1 MGRRHDERKRRAERE
16 QREAE
21 IERAIRGER
30 RADPNTPE
38 SQAHQP
44 PTTPPRPDTRANP
57 NPGAAPGPKPDRNP
71 SSNPDR
77 AGVDTTKPSDQP
89 AALKPKPKPRRKPNT
104 NTGPNS
110 GTDTHSD
117 PESTPENT
125 AESTPVHLQDLPAKP
140 TDLPKSSWFK
150 AGWRTL
156 REFKEDD
163 LNIWA
168 AALTYQSVLSIFPA
182 LLVVVSLVGLVG
194 RSATDALTENVQS
207 VAPAETHE
215 IVLNAIANLEHSR
228 SAAGPLALAGL
239 GLALWSASG
248 YVAAFMRACN
258 TIYDVPEG
266 RPLWKTVPTRI
277 AVTIVTLLLLSVCAI
292 AVVFTG
298 SLAKQA
304 GHALGV
310 GEAGVLLWD
319 YAKWPVLIVVVNFLF
334 ALLYWAAPNAKQG
347 FKWITPG
354 GVLAVVLWAAFSAAF
369 AYYVANF
376 GTYNKTYGT
385 LAAVIV
391 FLVWLWLTN
400 MAILLGAEY
409 NAEIERARA
418 IAGGHP
424 PTLEP
429 YVEMRD
435 APKPKGAWKKW
446 FRLGRT
452 SPANTA
458 DDGKPATGDATLDGS
473 AADTP
478 ERTGEAERLT
488 TDKAR
493 PKP

>member
-1 MGRRHDERKRRAERE
+1 MGRWRSARDERRARAERE
-16 QREAE
+16 RRTA
-21 IERAIRGER
+21 RALRG
-30 RADPNTPE
+30 
-38 SQAHQP
+38 
-44 PTTPPRPDTRANP
+44 DTREGGDPERLDGRSAAAPPDAEGNDRG
-57 NPGAAPGPKPDRNP
+57 GAAAVPGPRGRPGPDDPKEPADAVRLAKTDD
-71 SSNPDR
+71 PD
-77 AGVDTTKPSDQP
+77 
-89 AALKPKPKPRRKPNT
+89 
-104 NTGPNS
+104 
-110 GTDTHSD
+110 
-117 PESTPENT
+117 
-125 AESTPVHLQDLPAKP
+125 PVREEDLPARP
-140 TDLPKSSWFK
+140 ADLPKSSWFK
-150 AGWRTL
+150 AAWRTI

-194 RSATDALTENVQS
+194 RSATNALTENVQT
-207 VAPAETHE
+207 VAPAETHD
-215 IVLNAIANLEHSR
+215 IVINAIQNLEHSR
-228 SAAGPLALAGL
+228 GTAGPLALAGL

-248 YVAAFMRACN
+248 YVATFMRACN

-277 AVTIVTLLLLSVCAI
+277 AVTIVTLLLLSICAI

-347 FKWITPG
+347 FKWVTPG
-354 GVLAVVLWAAFSAAF
+354 GVLAVVLWAIFSAAF

-385 LAAVIV
+385 LAAVII
-391 FLVWLWLTN
+391 FLIWLWLTN

-409 NAEIERARA
+409 NAELERARA

-429 YVEMRD
+429 YVRMRNT
-435 APKPKGAWKKW
+435 PKPKGAWKKW
-446 FRLGRT
+446 LRFGRR
-452 SPANTA
+452 P
-458 DDGKPATGDATLDGS
+458 
-473 AADTP
+473 
-478 ERTGEAERLT
+478 T
-488 TDKAR
+488 TDEESR
-493 PKP
+493 E

>member
-1 MGRRHDERKRRAERE
+1 MGRRQDARNARRERAERE
-16 QREAE
+16 
-21 IERAIRGER
+21 ERTARALRGETDTAKEPPR
-30 RADPNTPE
+30 RGGTEDETTRLPGPRDADKAKPRSRDRDKDEDRDRSTEPVDLDKSDIPDEPPPE
-38 SQAHQP
+38 SH
-44 PTTPPRPDTRANP
+44 
-57 NPGAAPGPKPDRNP
+57 
-71 SSNPDR
+71 
-77 AGVDTTKPSDQP
+77 
-89 AALKPKPKPRRKPNT
+89 L
-104 NTGPNS
+104 
-110 GTDTHSD
+110 
-117 PESTPENT
+117 PER
-125 AESTPVHLQDLPAKP
+125 P
-140 TDLPKSSWFK
+140 TDLPTSSWFR
-150 AGWRTL
+150 AAWRTI

-182 LLVVVSLVGLVG
+182 LLVVVSLVGLAG

-207 VAPAETHE
+207 VAPTETHQ
-215 IVLNAIANLEHSR
+215 IVINAIQNLENSR
-228 SAAGPLALAGL
+228 GAAGPLALAGL

-277 AVTIVTLLLLSVCAI
+277 AVTVVTLVLLSVCAI

-347 FKWITPG
+347 FRWITPG
-354 GVLAVVLWAAFSAAF
+354 GVLAVLLWALFSAAF

-409 NAEIERARA
+409 NAEMERARA

-429 YVEMRD
+429 YVRMRD
-435 APKPKGAWKKW
+435 TPKPKGAWKR
-446 FRLGRT
+446 RLRFGRA
-452 SPANTA
+452 P
-458 DDGKPATGDATLDGS
+458 GATREG
-473 AADTP
+473 
-478 ERTGEAERLT
+478 GE
-488 TDKAR
+488 
-493 PKP
+493 

>member
-1 MGRRHDERKRRAERE
+1 MGRRQDVREARRAREERE
-16 QREAE
+16 AA
-21 IERAIRGER
+21 IARAIRGEGR
-30 RADPNTPE
+30 RRPDVDAVERAEPAGGERARADDHDDAPTKEVVEPE
-38 SQAHQP
+38 
-44 PTTPPRPDTRANP
+44 
-57 NPGAAPGPKPDRNP
+57 G
-71 SSNPDR
+71 
-77 AGVDTTKPSDQP
+77 
-89 AALKPKPKPRRKPNT
+89 
-104 NTGPNS
+104 
-110 GTDTHSD
+110 
-117 PESTPENT
+117 
-125 AESTPVHLQDLPAKP
+125 LPAEEALPSKP
-140 TDLPKSSWFK
+140 ANLPRSSWFK
-150 AGWRTL
+150 AAWRTI

-194 RSATDALTENVQS
+194 GSATGALVENVQS
-207 VAPAETHE
+207 VAPEETHE
-215 IVLNAIANLEHSR
+215 IVVNAIRNLENSR
-228 SAAGPLALAGL
+228 GTAGPLALAGL

-354 GVLAVVLWAAFSAAF
+354 GVLAVVLWAIFSAAF

-376 GTYNKTYGT
+376 STYNKTYGT

-391 FLVWLWLTN
+391 FLIWLWLTN

-409 NAEIERARA
+409 NAEMERARA

-429 YVEMRD
+429 YVRMRNV
-435 APKPKGAWKKW
+435 PKPKGAWKKW
-446 FRLGRT
+446 LRVGRA
-452 SPANTA
+452 PKDA
-458 DDGKPATGDATLDGS
+458 DAASEGEGEDSGVDVTKAEAGS
-473 AADTP
+473 
-478 ERTGEAERLT
+478 
-488 TDKAR
+488 KSAR
-493 PKP
+493 EGRP

>member
-1 MGRRHDERKRRAERE
+1 MGRRGDEREARRAREERE
-16 QREAE
+16 AA
-21 IERAIRGER
+21 IARAIRGEGR
-30 RADPNTPE
+30 R
-38 SQAHQP
+38 
-44 PTTPPRPDTRANP
+44 RPDAETVEREE
-57 NPGAAPGPKPDRNP
+57 
-71 SSNPDR
+71 
-77 AGVDTTKPSDQP
+77 P
-89 AALKPKPKPRRKPNT
+89 AAEGKTR
-104 NTGPNS
+104 
-110 GTDTHSD
+110 GTDPDDEPTKEIAAREAVPSG
-117 PESTPENT
+117 ET
-125 AESTPVHLQDLPAKP
+125 LPA
-140 TDLPKSSWFK
+140 TSAALPRSSWFK
-150 AGWRTL
+150 AAWRTI

-194 RSATDALTENVQS
+194 GSATGALVENVQS
-207 VAPAETHE
+207 VAPEETQE
-215 IVLNAIANLEHSR
+215 IVVNAIRNLENSR
-228 SAAGPLALAGL
+228 GTAGPLALAGL

-248 YVAAFMRACN
+248 YVATFMRACN
-258 TIYDVPEG
+258 MIYDVPEG

-304 GHALGV
+304 GNALGV

-347 FKWITPG
+347 FRWITPG
-354 GVLAVVLWAAFSAAF
+354 GVLAVVLWVVFSVAF

-376 GTYNKTYGT
+376 STYNKTYGT

-391 FLVWLWLTN
+391 FLIWLWLTN

-429 YVEMRD
+429 YVRMRD
-435 APKPKGAWKKW
+435 EPKPKGAWKKW
-446 FRLGRT
+446 LRVGRGGKDT
-452 SPANTA
+452 DAAATEGETDAGRA
-458 DDGKPATGDATLDGS
+458 D
-473 AADTP
+473 
-478 ERTGEAERLT
+478 
-488 TDKAR
+488 AR
-493 PKP
+493 PVDAKAASGAKPTRQGRA

>member
-1 MGRRHDERKRRAERE
+1 MGRWQDARNARRARAERE
-16 QREAE
+16 ERTARALRGDGSRTAADTERPGRPDVAEERTGKVPGPRETDRPRSEHPPTGAVDLAKPEHGTEDTAE
-21 IERAIRGER
+21 GTAERA
-30 RADPNTPE
+30 
-38 SQAHQP
+38 
-44 PTTPPRPDTRANP
+44 
-57 NPGAAPGPKPDRNP
+57 
-71 SSNPDR
+71 
-77 AGVDTTKPSDQP
+77 P
-89 AALKPKPKPRRKPNT
+89 A
-104 NTGPNS
+104 
-110 GTDTHSD
+110 
-117 PESTPENT
+117 PEN
-125 AESTPVHLQDLPAKP
+125 LPERP
-140 TDLPKSSWFK
+140 GDLPKSSWFK
-150 AGWRTL
+150 AAWRTI

-182 LLVVVSLVGLVG
+182 LLVVVSLVGLAG

-207 VAPAETHE
+207 VAPTETHQ
-215 IVLNAIANLEHSR
+215 IVINAIQNLEHSR
-228 SAAGPLALAGL
+228 GTAGPLALAGL

-277 AVTIVTLLLLSVCAI
+277 AVTVVTLLLLSICAI

-347 FKWITPG
+347 FRWITPG
-354 GVLAVVLWAAFSAAF
+354 GILAVLLWAFFSAAF

-391 FLVWLWLTN
+391 FLIWLWLTN

-429 YVEMRD
+429 YVRMRN
-435 APKPKGAWKKW
+435 APKPKGAWKRW
-446 FRLGRT
+446 FRFGRT
-452 SPANTA
+452 P
-458 DDGKPATGDATLDGS
+458 
-473 AADTP
+473 
-478 ERTGEAERLT
+478 EAERAT
-488 TDKAR
+488 EE
-493 PKP
+493 

>member
-1 MGRRHDERKRRAERE
+1 MGRRQDARNARRERAERE
-16 QREAE
+16 
-21 IERAIRGER
+21 ERIAHALRGGTDPAKEPPLR
-30 RADPNTPE
+30 GGTEDETTRPPGPRDADKPRNRDRDRAQAQDRDRDQDQDRPTRPVDLDKPDTADEPPPE
-38 SQAHQP
+38 SH
-44 PTTPPRPDTRANP
+44 
-57 NPGAAPGPKPDRNP
+57 
-71 SSNPDR
+71 
-77 AGVDTTKPSDQP
+77 
-89 AALKPKPKPRRKPNT
+89 L
-104 NTGPNS
+104 
-110 GTDTHSD
+110 
-117 PESTPENT
+117 PER
-125 AESTPVHLQDLPAKP
+125 P
-140 TDLPKSSWFK
+140 TDLPTSSWFR
-150 AGWRTL
+150 AAWRTI

-182 LLVVVSLVGLVG
+182 LLVVVSLVGLAG

-207 VAPAETHE
+207 VAPTETHQ
-215 IVLNAIANLEHSR
+215 IVINAIQNLENSR

-277 AVTIVTLLLLSVCAI
+277 AVTVVTLVLLSVCAI

-347 FKWITPG
+347 FRWITPG
-354 GVLAVVLWAAFSAAF
+354 GVLAVLLWALFSAAF

-376 GTYNKTYGT
+376 STYNKTYGT

-409 NAEIERARA
+409 NAEMERARA

-429 YVEMRD
+429 YVRMRD
-435 APKPKGAWKKW
+435 TPKPKGAWKRW
-446 FRLGRT
+446 FRFGRT
-452 SPANTA
+452 PGNTR
-458 DDGKPATGDATLDGS
+458 
-473 AADTP
+473 
-478 ERTGEAERLT
+478 EGEE
-488 TDKAR
+488 
-493 PKP
+493 

>member
-1 MGRRHDERKRRAERE
+1 MGRRQDARRQRAERE
-16 QREAE
+16 EREAR

-30 RADPNTPE
+30 RAGSDTAEPAEPPAHETPRDL
-38 SQAHQP
+38 
-44 PTTPPRPDTRANP
+44 PRPRARTRPAADGDTTA
-57 NPGAAPGPKPDRNP
+57 K
-71 SSNPDR
+71 
-77 AGVDTTKPSDQP
+77 VDTTKASDTSSDK
-89 AALKPKPKPRRKPNT
+89 ATTREAKPDADARADGDPTTAP
-104 NTGPNS
+104 GS
-110 GTDTHSD
+110 TDPIS
-117 PESTPENT
+117 
-125 AESTPVHLQDLPAKP
+125 LQDLPAKP

-150 AGWRTL
+150 AGWRTI

-228 SAAGPLALAGL
+228 GAAGPLALAGL

-277 AVTIVTLLLLSVCAI
+277 AVTIVTLLLLSICAI

-347 FKWITPG
+347 FRWITPG
-354 GVLAVVLWAAFSAAF
+354 GIVAVLLWALFSAAF

-391 FLVWLWLTN
+391 FLIWLWLTN

-429 YVEMRD
+429 YVQMRD
-435 APKPKGAWKKW
+435 TPKPKGAWKKW
-446 FRLGRT
+446 LRLGRKPRV
-452 SPANTA
+452 STA
-458 DDGKPATGDATLDGS
+458 GRSTAETTAES
-473 AADTP
+473 AAEDTT
-478 ERTGEAERLT
+478 ERGAETERAR
-488 TDKAR
+488 TDKTGTR
-493 PKP
+493 PGAGRRQRR

>member
-1 MGRRHDERKRRAERE
+1 MGRRQGERKRRAERRE
-16 QREAE
+16 REAR
-21 IERAIRGER
+21 IERAIRGDRRTDPDHPER
-30 RADPNTPE
+30 PIRRTP
-38 SQAHQP
+38 
-44 PTTPPRPDTRANP
+44 TDPPRPS
-57 NPGAAPGPKPDRNP
+57 PGPDDAAK
-71 SSNPDR
+71 
-77 AGVDTTKPSDQP
+77 VDTTKASDASSDQATSP
-89 AALKPKPKPRRKPNT
+89 EANT
-104 NTGPNS
+104 E
-110 GTDTHSD
+110 SD
-117 PESTPENT
+117 PKAGPTT
-125 AESTPVHLQDLPAKP
+125 APVHLRDLPATP
-140 TDLPKSSWFK
+140 ADLPKSSWFK
-150 AGWRTL
+150 AGWRTI

-215 IVLNAIANLEHSR
+215 IVLNAIANVEHSR
-228 SAAGPLALAGL
+228 GAAGPLAVAGL

-277 AVTIVTLLLLSVCAI
+277 AVTVVTLLLLSVCAI

-354 GVLAVVLWAAFSAAF
+354 GVLAVVLWAMFSAAF

-429 YVEMRD
+429 YVRMRD

-452 SPANTA
+452 RTEDPA
-458 DDGKPATGDATLDGS
+458 DDGDTCDGS
-473 AADTP
+473 V
-478 ERTGEAERLT
+478 ERTTETERPST
-488 TDKAR
+488 ERTRTEPRIGRQKR
-493 PKP
+493 R